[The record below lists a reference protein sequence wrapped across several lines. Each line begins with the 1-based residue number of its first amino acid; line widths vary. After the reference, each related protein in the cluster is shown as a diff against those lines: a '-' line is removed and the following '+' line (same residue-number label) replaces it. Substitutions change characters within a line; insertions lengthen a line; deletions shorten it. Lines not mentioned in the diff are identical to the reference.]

1 MADRSPT
8 IGVALDTDFAPV
20 PDWFSWENSGGG
32 VAVADI
38 DGDGRL
44 DLVVLLVDQATGGPN
59 TAYYR
64 VGSGTDDEVTVGRWS
79 GWMPIPGG
87 PEPATRPTRRPGDCS
102 RRSALD
108 RQLRRWPVRLER
120 GRAASNALYRYWSMV
135 GVKDALQESLVG
147 HAREIEPVY
156 ERYAVPF
163 FGWLSTSIAI
173 GSALRLADAVV
184 YDAYLLT

>member
-1 MADRSPT
+1 M
-8 IGVALDTDFAPV
+8 ALDTDFAPV

-38 DGDGRL
+38 DGDGRP

-87 PEPATRPTRRPGDCS
+87 LGPPRALPA
-102 RRSALD
+102 ALVAAAD
-108 RQLRRWPVRLER
+108 VPRWIDNFDGGLFDSKE
-120 GRAASNALYRYWSMV
+120 AALHPMRCTATGAWS
-135 GVKDALQESLVG
+135 G
-147 HAREIEPVY
+147 
-156 ERYAVPF
+156 
-163 FGWLSTSIAI
+163 
-173 GSALRLADAVV
+173 
-184 YDAYLLT
+184 